1 MDIRGVEEELLYRI
15 ALTQVPGIGPVQTR
29 TLIDYFGSA
38 AAIFNARKKEI
49 AGLPGIG
56 VQRSAAIRQWNDFT
70 VAELELRFIEANH
83 IQPLFITDPCY
94 PQRLLNC
101 YDAPVLLYYRG
112 NADLN
117 AARVINIIGTRSN
130 SDYGRQVTE
139 ELLHSLQPVQPLIIS
154 GLAFG
159 IDAIAHKTALKLKL
173 PTVAVL
179 AHGHDSIYPFQ
190 HRALAHEMVRH
201 GGLLTEFGRE
211 SKPDRHNFPRRN
223 RIVAG
228 MCDATV
234 VIETAA
240 KGGSM
245 ITAEFAFQYN
255 RDVFAVPGRL
265 NDPRSEGCLQLITS
279 NKAVLLRTGQQLAE
293 LLGWN
298 ECRPKPSAQQ
308 KIFTPLSTEEHTI
321 MSLFQQAGTTA
332 IDEICIR
339 SGLSTSTVA
348 AAMLNLELQH
358 QVCSLPGKRYR
369 LAHAT

>member
-1 MDIRGVEEELLYRI
+1 MKEELLYRI

-29 TLIDYFGSA
+29 TLIDYFGGA
-38 AAIFNARKKEI
+38 ASIFNARKKEI

-56 VQRSAAIRQWNDFT
+56 EQRSAAIKQWNDFST
-70 VAELELRFIEANH
+70 AEEELRFIEANH
-83 IQPLFITDPCY
+83 IQPLFITDKCY

-101 YDAPVLLYYRG
+101 YDAPILLYYRG
-112 NADLN
+112 NANLN

-130 SDYGRQVTE
+130 SEYGREVTE
-139 ELLHSLQPVQPLIIS
+139 ELLTALQPMQPLIVS

-159 IDAIAHKTALKLKL
+159 IDAIAHKTALKLQL

-179 AHGHDSIYPFQ
+179 AHGHKNIYPCQ
-190 HRALAHEMVRH
+190 HKGLAGAMLQR
-201 GGLLTEFGRE
+201 GGLLTEFGKE

-234 VIETAA
+234 VIETAT

-245 ITAEFAFQYN
+245 ITAELAFQYN

-265 NDPRSEGCLQLITS
+265 NDIRSEGCLQLISS

-298 ECRPKPSAQQ
+298 KCRPKPPVQQ
-308 KIFTPLSTEEHTI
+308 KIFIPLSTEEHAI
-321 MSLFQQAGTTA
+321 MNVFEQEGTAA

-339 SGLSTSTVA
+339 SGLSSSTVA